1 MNSRRFKEQIRTSLK
16 PRGLVQDRKIGAGV
30 VFDTDELRHLLPDF
44 EIVRYEERE
53 ALHDFGSEKIR

>member
-1 MNSRRFKEQIRTSLK
+1 
-16 PRGLVQDRKIGAGV
+16 LVQDRKIGAGV